1 MNAQEYIASG
11 LLEAYVLG
19 ALPGAEAAEIAQAI
33 TRYPEVAAEVR
44 AIEEAMYQVA
54 MEQAITPPPQLQQD
68 IWQKIHAGN
77 ENPVRETAPLPAPQV
92 VPLPPARRTSWAY
105 AAVWIALIGSLVA
118 NLMLWSGRQK
128 MEEGNTALRLKLDT
142 LSQSQRDMGMA
153 LARYQ
158 REASMMA
165 DPDMKPVIMQT
176 MQKGHPMAAMVYWSQ
191 QKGEAYVSVQKL
203 PMPPQGKQY
212 QLWVIADGKPVDLGV
227 LRNDMVG
234 RQGMEKIARSV
245 PGAQAFAIS
254 LEKEGGSPVPSMDQ
268 IYVMGKVI

>member
-11 LLEAYVLG
+11 LLDAYVLG
-19 ALPGAEAAEIAQAI
+19 ALPGAEAAEVARAIA
-33 TRYPEVAAEVR
+33 RYPEVAAEVR

-54 MEQAITPPPQLQQD
+54 IQQAVTPPPQLQQD
-68 IWQKIHAGN
+68 IWQQINAGN
-77 ENPVRETAPLPAPQV
+77 ENPVRETVPAPVPQV
-92 VPLPPARRTSWAY
+92 VPLTPPRRISWAY
-105 AAVWIALIGSLVA
+105 AAVWIALIGSLIA
-118 NLMLWSGRQK
+118 NFMLWSGRRQ
-128 MEEGNTALRLKLDT
+128 MEDGNTALRLKLDT

-165 DPDMKPVIMQT
+165 DPDMKPVVMQT
-176 MQKGHPMAAMVYWSQ
+176 MQKGHPMAATVYWSQ
-191 QKGEAYVSVQKL
+191 NKGEAYVSVQKL

-234 RQGMEKIARSV
+234 RQGMEKVAKAI